1 MSAATAT
8 PVNTQTSG
16 CGAPSQDAALPAAV
30 DLETE
35 TVVTGLVY
43 DSDGNTVA
51 GAYVR
56 LLDGTGE
63 FTAEVVTGAEG
74 RYRFFAAPGN
84 WTLRAL
90 SRFGDGKSEVTVSQ
104 GLNESTVTVDR
115 S

>member
-8 PVNTQTSG
+8 PTNARNTG
-16 CGAPSQDAALPAAV
+16 CGAPSQDAGLPASI
-30 DLETE
+30 DLTTE

-43 DSDGNTVA
+43 DSDGNTVS

-63 FTAEVVTGAEG
+63 FTAEVVTGDEG

-90 SRFGDGKSEVTVSQ
+90 SRFGDGKNEVAVNQ
-104 GLNESTVTVDR
+104 GLNETSVTVDR